1 MQLYARKPQLMLIT
15 LVIATSTDAERAFS
29 RGHLTVSR
37 LRHSLGEDSVCAGTV
52 VGSWAGIPAILCE
65 DDLVNVIKAGPAAA
79 ARKQAA
85 NNAAARA
92 AEAGKVIEL
101 D

>member
-15 LVIATSTDAERAFS
+15 PSIATSTDAECTFS

-37 LRHSLGEDSVCAGTV
+37 LRHSLGEDSVRAGTV
-52 VGSWAGIPAILCE
+52 VSSWAGIPAILRE
-65 DDLVNVIKAGPAAA
+65 DDLANVIKAGPAAA
-79 ARKQAA
+79 ART
-85 NNAAARA
+85 
-92 AEAGKVIEL
+92 AEAGNVIEL